1 MSTLTTQWRAFRKQS
16 QAQLLALHV
25 NTDNFVKKL
34 IGNIPEVSADEK
46 KKLARLIDDYRDAY
60 SQENDQITSDMAL
73 GKLNDVEAEIKRQKA
88 TSKLTEAYK
97 QVVSAL
103 PGYGIEQRCQL
114 NAKLTA
120 YERNVNF
127 AEDVYRLGLMQIL
140 SKAHNGAK
148 VRLKTIM
155 NVEHGFIETEWG
167 EEDVVL
173 GLSLYSK

>member
-1 MSTLTTQWRAFRKQS
+1 M
-16 QAQLLALHV
+16 
-25 NTDNFVKKL
+25 
-34 IGNIPEVSADEK
+34 
-46 KKLARLIDDYRDAY
+46 
-60 SQENDQITSDMAL
+60 
-73 GKLNDVEAEIKRQKA
+73 
-88 TSKLTEAYK
+88 
-97 QVVSAL
+97 SAL
-103 PGYGIEQRCQL
+103 AGYGIKQRCQL
-114 NAKLTA
+114 NAKLAA